1 MVPILQFDSLV
12 SHQRQATILRS
23 PNPNNRRHIPE
34 GTRRRLFLEVPVTPL
49 ITESD
54 CSGPR
59 RGTVLVLAAGGSH
72 VGAVVTAPVVDE
84 TESKDQAGNGQH
96 CADDSIGASIF
107 LGSSNAGGKSEDK
120 SA

>member
-1 MVPILQFDSLV
+1 M
-12 SHQRQATILRS
+12 
-23 PNPNNRRHIPE
+23 
-34 GTRRRLFLEVPVTPL
+34 FLEVPVTPL

-84 TESKDQAGNGQH
+84 TESKDKAGNGQH
-96 CADDSIGASIF
+96 CADDSVGASIF
-107 LGSSNAGGKSEDK
+107 LGSSNAREVRMNPIPSQVELRCSEECWE
-120 SA
+120 SRLEGV

>member
-12 SHQRQATILRS
+12 SHQQQATILRS

-54 CSGPR
+54 CSGP
-59 RGTVLVLAAGGSH
+59 H
-72 VGAVVTAPVVDE
+72 NVGAP
-84 TESKDQAGNGQH
+84 
-96 CADDSIGASIF
+96 F
-107 LGSSNAGGKSEDK
+107 
-120 SA
+120 